1 MEGCCRQSFSA
12 RSGHSLIA
20 KNSGGLP
27 HAASPSGMDDRQL
40 LGMQWEW
47 QMYIDASLPFGL
59 LSAPIIFSAVV
70 DALKWNLT
78 YKIGSWVAYY

>member
-1 MEGCCRQSFSA
+1 MLQTEFLSCVRALS
-12 RSGHSLIA
+12 
-20 KNSGGLP
+20 NSYDGN
-27 HAASPSGMDDRQL
+27 AASPSGMDDRQL

-70 DALKWNLT
+70 DALEWILT
-78 YKIGSWVAYY
+78 